1 MPILERLADSSHAR
15 HWTDSIPLEYHY
27 TAGVAGEDFR
37 RELKESGR
45 FLASKCVKCKTK
57 YVPARMFCPSCFV
70 DMKER
75 FTIDE
80 PGTVY
85 AFTTIPRDRQGRR
98 MSTPAI
104 VALVKFQGVTGGLVH
119 RLEVEDPKTVVIGL
133 KVQPVLKDPSE
144 RTGALTDILAFLP
157 VGTTPS
163 RSLREPAKMPR
174 DQEGRERA
182 RVLLEMIDESGYP
195 IGDEESVV
203 STVRTKLG
211 RGEGLSQR
219 EDEIL
224 HRLADKAREWHRA
237 EKTSSETERE
247 DTMSG

>member
-1 MPILERLADSSHAR
+1 LPILEKLADSTHAR
-15 HWTDSIPLEYHY
+15 HWTDSIPLEYQY

-37 RELKESGR
+37 RELRESGR
-45 FLASKCVKCKTK
+45 FLASKCVKCNTK

-70 DMKER
+70 EMKEH

-85 AFTTIPRDRQGRR
+85 SFTTIPRDRQGRR
-98 MSTPAI
+98 MSTPA
-104 VALVKFQGVTGGLVH
+104 VLALVKFQGVTGGIVH
-119 RLEVEDPKTVVIGL
+119 RLDAEDPETVVIGL
-133 KVQPVLKDPSE
+133 KVQPVFKDPSE
-144 RTGALTDILAFLP
+144 RTGALTDILAFVP
-157 VGTTPS
+157 VGTIPS
-163 RSLREPAKMPR
+163 KSLREPAKTPR

-182 RVLLEMIDESGYP
+182 RALLEMIDESGYP

-211 RGEGLSQR
+211 RGEGLSQK